1 MRIPLTVAMRSLL
14 PLCTLLLLGLA
25 SGCSH
30 YQLGTEG
37 KLAFHTL
44 YIAPVENKA
53 KLPQAVA
60 VITNQLREAFIHD
73 GRVTV
78 VDSPAD
84 ADATLTVSLA
94 TYGRGV
100 TTARPDDTGLARKFN
115 LELVAHCTLRD
126 NRTGT
131 VLFENRPVAAQQQI
145 FATATPHDAD
155 SVQQQA
161 EYQALPLLATSL
173 AQKVAHTTLDV
184 W

>member
-1 MRIPLTVAMRSLL
+1 MRIPLSVVMRSLL

-25 SGCSH
+25 SGCAH

-37 KLAFHTL
+37 KLAFRTL

-60 VITNQLREAFIHD
+60 IITNQLREAFIHD

-84 ADATLTVSLA
+84 ADATLTVSLS

-100 TTARPDDTGLARKFN
+100 ATSRPDDTGLARKFN
-115 LELVAHCTLRD
+115 LDLVAHCTLRD
-126 NRTGT
+126 NRTST
-131 VLFENRPVAAQQQI
+131 VLFERRPVSAQQQI
-145 FATATPHDAD
+145 FATATPSDAD

-173 AQKVAHTTLDV
+173 AQKVAHATLDV

>member
-1 MRIPLTVAMRSLL
+1 MRSLL
-14 PLCTLLLLGLA
+14 PLCTLIVLGLV

-30 YQLGTEG
+30 YQLGTQG
-37 KLAFHTL
+37 KLAFSTL
-44 YIAPVENKA
+44 YIAPVDNKA
-53 KLPQAVA
+53 SLPQAVA
-60 VITNQLREAFIHD
+60 IVTNQLREAFIHD

-84 ADATLTVSLA
+84 ADATLTVTLA

-115 LELVAHCTLRD
+115 LDLVALCTLRD
-126 NRTGT
+126 NRTNT
-131 VLFENRPVAAQQQI
+131 ALFEQRPVAAQQQI
-145 FATATPHDAD
+145 FATATPSDAD
-155 SVQQQA
+155 SVQLQA

>member
-1 MRIPLTVAMRSLL
+1 MRILLPVVMRSLL

-30 YQLGTEG
+30 YQFGTEG
-37 KLAFHTL
+37 KLTFQTL

-60 VITNQLREAFIHD
+60 IITNQLREAFIHD

-84 ADATLTVSLA
+84 ADATLNVTLA
-94 TYGRGV
+94 TYSRGV
-100 TTARPDDTGLARKFN
+100 TTSRPDDTGMGRKFN
-115 LELVAHCTLRD
+115 LDLLASCTLID
-126 NRTGT
+126 NRSNAA
-131 VLFENRPVAAQQQI
+131 LFEGRLIAAQQQI
-145 FATATPHDAD
+145 FTTATPSDAD

-161 EYQALPLLATSL
+161 EYQALPLLATGL

>member
-14 PLCTLLLLGLA
+14 PLCTLFLLGLV

-73 GRVTV
+73 GRVSV
-78 VDSPAD
+78 VDSPTD
-84 ADATLTVSLA
+84 ADATLTVSLSS
-94 TYGRGV
+94 YGRGV
-100 TTARPDDTGLARKFN
+100 ATSRPDDTGLARKFN
-115 LELVAHCTLRD
+115 LDLVALCTLRD
-126 NRTGT
+126 NRTNT
-131 VLFENRPVAAQQQI
+131 VLFEKRPVSAQQQI
-145 FATATPHDAD
+145 FATATPSDAD

-161 EYQALPLLATSL
+161 EYQALPQLAASL
-173 AQKVAHTTLDV
+173 AQKIAHTTLDV

>member
-1 MRIPLTVAMRSLL
+1 MRILLSVVMRSLL
-14 PLCTLLLLGLA
+14 PLCTLLLLGLV
-25 SGCSH
+25 SGCAH

-60 VITNQLREAFIHD
+60 VVTNQLREAFIHD

-78 VDSPAD
+78 VDSPAE
-84 ADATLTVSLA
+84 ADATLTVTLA
-94 TYGRGV
+94 TYSRGV

-115 LELVAHCTLRD
+115 LDLVASCTLID
-126 NRTGT
+126 NRSNTA
-131 VLFENRPVAAQQQI
+131 LFEGRLVDAQQQI
-145 FATATPHDAD
+145 FSTATPSDAD
-155 SVQQQA
+155 SVQLQA
-161 EYQALPLLATSL
+161 EYQALPLLATGL
-173 AQKVAHTTLDV
+173 AQNVAHTTLDV